1 MLFKAS
7 FPKIYT
13 GGRYGANEINPQ
25 TTQWI
30 CLIVRSQYLFGG
42 VARCN
47 FYVRS
52 GFRLWSYQPY
62 LSPVIGEAEPSA
74 L

>member
-1 MLFKAS
+1 MLFEAS

-30 CLIVRSQYLFGG
+30 CLIIRSQYLFGR
-42 VARCN
+42 VARRN
-47 FYVRS
+47 IYVRS
-52 GFRLWSYQPY
+52 GFRLWSDLPY
-62 LSPVIGEAEPSA
+62 LSPIIAEAESSA